1 MLKRVVCGKD
11 TVIKFLE
18 SDWAP
23 HPLPRA
29 APSGPT
35 APPVLARSAFPRG
48 KRQAHGASV
57 GLSLDCVDEDF
68 WGRTECLGVDV
79 EGVMVEWGREFPWPL
94 GEERRVGTGPPASW
108 LCLGIWRADGWPQ
121 RGEHP
126 DVAGAQV
133 DEELGKRQSV
143 TSEPGAEV
151 LCRATQSPKTLPL
164 AAGDPEEKQSRADG
178 SWWQDARGSVV
189 PRREEGKESAFD
201 LCVACVLFK

>member
-1 MLKRVVCGKD
+1 MAD
-11 TVIKFLE
+11 TVITFLE

-143 TSEPGAEV
+143 TSEPVQRCCAEPHS
-151 LCRATQSPKTLPL
+151 LPRPFRWPLGTQKR
-164 AAGDPEEKQSRADG
+164 SRAEPT
-178 SWWQDARGSVV
+178 ARGGRMLGGVWF
-189 PRREEGKESAFD
+189 RGGKRARKV
-201 LCVACVLFK
+201 LLICVSLVSYLSE